1 MSKPI
6 SAGHLKLEREA
17 REGISQNSTF
27 TIVKIFN
34 GATTLKETIQFCQTL
49 DFFTSRKIQVDVLE
63 NNVPFG
69 VQTMCVMIETTTN
82 RFRQSEGHSRR
93 RSLLLLLLDLL
104 LAALVQARAARR
116 DEADLSGNGR
126 NWRPRVAESL
136 GTLAGAPR
144 HL

>member
-63 NNVPFG
+63 KYCVIRSPNNV
-69 VQTMCVMIETTTN
+69 CY
-82 RFRQSEGHSRR
+82 
-93 RSLLLLLLDLL
+93 D
-104 LAALVQARAARR
+104 
-116 DEADLSGNGR
+116 R
-126 NWRPRVAESL
+126 NN
-136 GTLAGAPR
+136 
-144 HL
+144 HK